1 MVQEHWGI
9 KFKPK
14 QGLRIARRVLGL
26 ERRGFRRRALYTL
39 LNRASGLE
47 LRNSTLDFFRQTNP
61 LGGYPGS
68 RPLPRRKPRL
78 SATGTSGVVAVLDTD
93 LTGSR
98 LSALYQARGLK
109 TKLASKNFRGPKP
122 APPCRGGREHPEKSK
137 HRYSTVPGC
146 GENPSQTSGLTA
158 GGHLGEISSGH
169 ISGPRDPRECSE
181 RQGKTGTGSPP
192 EAPPAASDRLQRATD
207 LYRNGMKCLND
218 SRNIKTEIKD
228 QTKEAIKGLFNIV
241 KSAEVE
247 REKRQAEQKMKEN
260 SEEEIGRDETGS
272 IKMCGQ
278 ECKEKR
284 VQMIE
289 ERDKYKRRCA
299 ELEIGMKEWQQ
310 EEREGKGCG
319 RECENKRMKYG
330 RECEKRIE
338 KEWQKKDE
346 TNENRIRKLRMK

>member
-1 MVQEHWGI
+1 M
-9 KFKPK
+9 
-14 QGLRIARRVLGL
+14 
-26 ERRGFRRRALYTL
+26 
-39 LNRASGLE
+39 
-47 LRNSTLDFFRQTNP
+47 
-61 LGGYPGS
+61 
-68 RPLPRRKPRL
+68 
-78 SATGTSGVVAVLDTD
+78 ATVHTPM
-93 LTGSR
+93 
-98 LSALYQARGLK
+98 
-109 TKLASKNFRGPKP
+109 ASKRRSSAESSRTGKPSKPGP
-122 APPCRGGREHPEKSK
+122 
-137 HRYSTVPGC
+137 
-146 GENPSQTSGLTA
+146 TSVQN
-158 GGHLGEISSGH
+158 
-169 ISGPRDPRECSE
+169 DK
-181 RQGKTGTGSPP
+181 GKTGTGSPP

-346 TNENRIRKLRMK
+346 TNENRIRKLMDEIEGMRKEIIRMRELEKTNERIKNENEKMREEMNQNASKATEDTMQSPTNQQEKHQVEELCIL

>member
-1 MVQEHWGI
+1 MVQEHRGI

-14 QGLRIARRVLGL
+14 QGLRGLNSEKSGIFGHLG
-26 ERRGFRRRALYTL
+26 FSDKPT
-39 LNRASGLE
+39 
-47 LRNSTLDFFRQTNP
+47 P

-68 RPLPRRKPRL
+68 RPTTPEENPVSLRP
-78 SATGTSGVVAVLDTD
+78 VLF
-93 LTGSR
+93 GSCSR
-98 LSALYQARGLK
+98 FRHG
-109 TKLASKNFRGPKP
+109 FDRGPKP

-181 RQGKTGTGSPP
+181 RQGKDRDWVPSPKP
-192 EAPPAASDRLQRATD
+192 LPQPPIAYRGPQT

-247 REKRQAEQKMKEN
+247 REKRQAEQKMKE
-260 SEEEIGRDETGS
+260 EQRRRDRT
-272 IKMCGQ
+272 
-278 ECKEKR
+278 
-284 VQMIE
+284 
-289 ERDKYKRRCA
+289 
-299 ELEIGMKEWQQ
+299 
-310 EEREGKGCG
+310 
-319 RECENKRMKYG
+319 
-330 RECEKRIE
+330 
-338 KEWQKKDE
+338 
-346 TNENRIRKLRMK
+346 